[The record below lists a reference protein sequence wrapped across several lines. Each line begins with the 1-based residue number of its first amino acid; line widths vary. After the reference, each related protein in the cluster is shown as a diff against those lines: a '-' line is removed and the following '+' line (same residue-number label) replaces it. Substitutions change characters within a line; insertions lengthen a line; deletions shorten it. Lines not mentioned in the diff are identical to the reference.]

1 MVRAMNAR
9 VLLLLP
15 LLFGTFSCIVP
26 KESRI
31 LKRTTE
37 DWRSS
42 PVVLHGYR
50 DTPYSGVFLTLREN
64 GKFEHTSS
72 GMLKGFSAGTW
83 TVRSDTIDLN
93 YVDNQ
98 KRVEALEKVIID
110 RKTMTLDFLNEKLPA
125 QFRMRI
131 VSIRL

>member
-1 MVRAMNAR
+1 MVQAMNAR

-15 LLFGTFSCIVP
+15 LLFGAFSCIVS

-31 LKRTTE
+31 LKRTTK

-42 PVVLHGYR
+42 TVVLRGYR
-50 DTPYSGVFLTLREN
+50 DTPFSGVFLTLREN

-93 YVDNQ
+93 YVDSMM
-98 KRVEALEKVIID
+98 RVEALEKVIID
-110 RKTMTLDFLNEKLPA
+110 RKTMTLEFLNEKLPG

-131 VSIRL
+131 VNINL